1 MNIKQAK
8 QEITNTLKAYLAKDQ
23 LGNYLI
29 PTVRQRPV
37 LLMGPPGVG
46 KTQIMEQ
53 IAAETGVGLVAYT
66 ITHHTRQSA
75 IGLPF
80 IEKRTYGGE
89 EVSVTEYTM
98 SEILSSVYQLM
109 ERTGLQEGILFL
121 DEINCVSE
129 TLAPMMLQFLQCKT
143 FGNQALPEGW
153 LIVAAGNPPEYN
165 KSVRDFDV
173 VTLDRVKRIDVEED
187 YGVWKEYARRKN
199 LHGAIL
205 SYLDI
210 KKDNF
215 YRIENTADGLQFATA
230 RGWEDLSELLYAY
243 ETLGIRADRE
253 VVGQYIQMPR
263 IAKDFANY
271 LEMFYKYQKTY
282 HVEGILSGTWE
293 NITVLELR
301 EAPFDEK
308 LSVMGLVL
316 SRLSEEARNTRCQD
330 ALTDALHKEYARR
343 KNLHGAILSYLD
355 IKKDNFYR
363 IENTADGLQFAT
375 ARGWEDLSELLY
387 AYETLGIRAD
397 REVVGQ
403 YIQMPR
409 IAKDFANYLEMFYKY
424 QKTYHVE
431 GILSG
436 TWENIT
442 VLELREAPFD
452 EKLSV
457 MGLVL
462 SRLSEEARNTRCQD
476 ALTDALH
483 TSLTEF
489 REKIAD
495 APPLT
500 VLDQLLWKRRTAMK
514 QAKEAGQLDK
524 ESRDLK
530 QREIN
535 ALEDY
540 RQRLDREAVAP
551 EGAMDAVRGWFGEEV
566 ERRKAVAMETKDM
579 FDNAFRFLETTFGN
593 SQELVIFVTEITVGY
608 NTSWFVEQFGCDAY
622 FRHNRELL
630 FDSTRH
636 RIREE
641 IAAAK
646 AAEQEENT

>member
-1 MNIKQAK
+1 MTMNIKEAK
-8 QEITNTLKAYLAKDQ
+8 EQIKNAMTAYFTKDEF
-23 LGNYLI
+23 GSYAV
-29 PTVRQRPV
+29 PVEKQRPV
-37 LLMGPPGVG
+37 FLMGPPGIG
-46 KTQIMEQ
+46 KTAIMEQ
-53 IAAETGVGLVAYT
+53 IAQELDVCLVSYSM
-66 ITHHTRQSA
+66 THHTRQSA
-75 IGLPF
+75 LGLPF
-80 IEKRTYGGE
+80 IEKKVFNGKEYQ
-89 EVSVTEYTM
+89 VSEYTM
-98 SEILSSVYQLM
+98 SEIIASVYETM
-109 ERTGLQEGILFL
+109 EATGKKEGILFL

-199 LHGAIL
+199 LHGAI
-205 SYLDI
+205 
-210 KKDNF
+210 
-215 YRIENTADGLQFATA
+215 R
-230 RGWEDLSELLYAY
+230 
-243 ETLGIRADRE
+243 
-253 VVGQYIQMPR
+253 
-263 IAKDFANY
+263 
-271 LEMFYKYQKTY
+271 
-282 HVEGILSGTWE
+282 
-293 NITVLELR
+293 
-301 EAPFDEK
+301 
-308 LSVMGLVL
+308 
-316 SRLSEEARNTRCQD
+316 
-330 ALTDALHKEYARR
+330 
-343 KNLHGAILSYLD
+343 SYLD

-495 APPLT
+495 APPL
-500 VLDQLLWKRRTAMK
+500 DQLLWKRRTAMK

-540 RQRLDREAVAP
+540 RQQLDREAVAP

-566 ERRKAVAMETKDM
+566 ERRKAMAMETKDM
-579 FDNAFRFLETTFGN
+579 FDNAFRFLETTFGD
-593 SQELVIFVTEITVGY
+593 SQELVIFVTEITAGY
-608 NTSWFVEQFGCDAY
+608 DTSWFVEQFGCDAY